1 MDNPSWSR
9 SLGTNGDGSTLHRCV
24 HCGLEQEV
32 PSAALAARAFVRCAN
47 RICQQV
53 PWDLLDVSEAVELA
67 RLRQSW
73 QASSA
78 ILRQLESL
86 PFGDDRRELI
96 PRVAA
101 RALALGET
109 LLSRDAL

>member
-1 MDNPSWSR
+1 MDNTSWSR
-9 SLGTNGDGSTLHRCV
+9 SRGANGDGSTLHCCV

-47 RICQQV
+47 RDCQQP

-73 QASSA
+73 EASSA
-78 ILRQLESL
+78 ILLELESL
-86 PFGDDRRELI
+86 PFDDDRRELI
-96 PRVAA
+96 PRISA
-101 RALALGET
+101 RSLALGEA